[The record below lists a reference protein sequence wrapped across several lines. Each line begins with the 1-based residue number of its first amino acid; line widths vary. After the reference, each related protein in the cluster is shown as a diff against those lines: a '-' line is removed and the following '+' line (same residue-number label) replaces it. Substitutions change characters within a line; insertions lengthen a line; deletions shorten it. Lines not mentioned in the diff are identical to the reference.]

1 MSLGK
6 GTTLKQLAAFHTV
19 ARLGNVSKA
28 AEELHITQ
36 SAVSIQIGAIEEAVG
51 TPLLVRT
58 GRGVRLTDAG
68 EVFFGYAERVLAA
81 WNDMSDGMAAS
92 LGAFSGALRLGA
104 VSTSEYWLPSLV
116 VSFVNENPKVKLKLF
131 VGNREEIVRS
141 LGAQEID
148 IAVMGNPPDELKPTS
163 AKFAKNPMGF
173 MASPHHPLMGQGI
186 VTMAQLA
193 QASLIVRERGSGSRN
208 TLMRLFKEAGLQP
221 RIGSEL
227 SSNEAIKQ
235 MCIAGFGL
243 AYLSLHTCVLE
254 MKAGLL
260 RLVPM
265 AKNPIEREWYVVHTP
280 HKKLPDVAAAFQRF
294 LRLRGQHKIN
304 QLIEEREAVL
314 PSADGTAA
322 R

>member
-1 MSLGK
+1 MPLGK
-6 GTTLKQLAAFHTV
+6 GTSLKQIATFHTV

-51 TPLLVRT
+51 TALLVRT
-58 GRGVRLTDAG
+58 GRGVRLTEAG

-131 VGNREEIVRS
+131 IGNREEVVRS
-141 LGAQEID
+141 LNAEEVD
-148 IAVMGNPPDELKPTS
+148 LAVMGNPPDELKPTS
-163 AKFAKNPMGF
+163 ATFAKNPMGF
-173 MASPHHPLMGQGI
+173 MASPRHPLMAEAN

-193 QASLIVRERGSGSRN
+193 KASLIVRERGSGSRS

-235 MCIAGFGL
+235 MCIAGFGP

-260 RLVPM
+260 KLVPM
-265 AKNPIEREWYVVHTP
+265 ARNPIEREWYVVHTP
-280 HKKLPDVAAAFQRF
+280 SKKLPDVAAAFQRF
-294 LRLRGQHKIN
+294 LRLRGQHKIS
-304 QLIEEREAVL
+304 QVLEEREAVL
-314 PSADGTAA
+314 PGADGTVRA
-322 R
+322 